1 MLSRSWVDSANV
13 EGCDF
18 PLAHLPWGRFERSSH
33 PGEWHVGVAI
43 GTKAFDLTEFARAG
57 HAGALDPLLRE
68 ALREGR
74 MNALLSL
81 GRPAWSQA
89 RSWIQRLLSADEPA
103 LRDRSDR
110 DRFLVSQ
117 DQLRMA
123 LPSEVGDYT
132 DFYAS
137 IHHATNVGSMFRPDN
152 PLLPNWRHVPIG
164 YHGRAS
170 TLVPSGTA
178 VRRPCGQ
185 TSAAE
190 AGPPSFGP
198 SRLLDYELEL
208 GVVLGPGN
216 EHGDRIDIATARER
230 LFGICLVNDWSARD
244 VQKWEYVP
252 LGPFTAKNFST
263 SVGAWVTPLEAIEP
277 WMEPG
282 PIRDAAAPENLP
294 YLRWSGDFTFD
305 LKLQVLLRSAR
316 MREQGMPA
324 MQVSLGT
331 YRDMYWTFAQ
341 MLAHHAST
349 GCAMRPG
356 DLLASGT
363 ISGPTP
369 ESRGCLLERTWRGT
383 EPLSLP
389 DGTQR
394 KFLEDGDEVILRGWF
409 DAKAGVPRIGVAECR
424 GVVLPALA

>member
-1 MLSRSWVDSANV
+1 MSGRSWVESANQ

-18 PLAHLPWGRFERSSH
+18 PIAHLPWGRFERNGD
-33 PGEWHVGVAI
+33 PGDWRVGVAI
-43 GTKAFDLTEFARAG
+43 GTRALDATALARAGCAAGLDALVRDAFARA
-57 HAGALDPLLRE
+57 D
-68 ALREGR
+68 
-74 MNALLSL
+74 MNAFLGL

-89 RSWIQRLLSADEPA
+89 RGWLRRLLSDQEPS
-103 LRDRSDR
+103 LRDRADR
-110 DRFLVSQ
+110 DRFLVPQ

-123 LPSEVGDYT
+123 LPAQVGDYT

-164 YHGRAS
+164 YHGRSS

-185 TSAAE
+185 TSATD
-190 AGPPSFGP
+190 AGPPTFGP
-198 SRLLDYELEL
+198 CRLLDYELE
-208 GVVLGPGN
+208 VAAVLGPGN
-216 EHGDRIDIATARER
+216 AIGERIDIASARER
-230 LFGICLVNDWSARD
+230 LFGICLLNDWSARD
-244 VQKWEYVP
+244 VQKWEYQP
-252 LGPFTAKNFST
+252 LGPFTAKNFAS
-263 SVGAWVTPLEAIEP
+263 SVGAWITPLEAIEP
-277 WMEPG
+277 WLEPG
-282 PIRDAAAPENLP
+282 PVRDAAAPDNLP
-294 YLRWSGDFTFD
+294 YLRWKDDFTFD
-305 LKLQVLLRSAR
+305 LKLEVQLRSAR

-324 MQVSLGT
+324 MRVSLGS

-356 DLLASGT
+356 DLLGSGT
-363 ISGPTP
+363 VSGPTP
-369 ESRGCLLERTWRGT
+369 DSRGCLLERTWRGT
-383 EPLSLP
+383 EPLALP

-409 DAKAGVPRIGVAECR
+409 DARGGASRIGLAECR